1 MKLLNNQRW
10 IDISMPIHPNMM
22 VYKNKEEKKPI
33 FQAINTLD
41 QRGSYET
48 LLTLN
53 LHTGTHIDFPL
64 HMQAGGQTS
73 TGFSIKELIT
83 SVIVYDLSHLPEKI
97 EEKDLRSL
105 TIQRDDFLLFKTKN
119 SAISTFDFSFVYV
132 SESAARYL
140 ADLGIRGVGIDAL
153 GIERDQKDHQTHH
166 ILMNAGVIILEGLR
180 LANVTAGAYTM
191 MALPLSIEG
200 VEALPVRA
208 LLTKDE

>member
-1 MKLLNNQRW
+1 MKSLNNQQW

-22 VYKNKEEKKPI
+22 VYKNKDEKKPI

-41 QRGSYET
+41 SGGSYET

-64 HMQAGGQTS
+64 HMQAGGNTS
-73 TGFSIKELIT
+73 TGFSIHQLMT
-83 SVIVYDLSHLPEKI
+83 SVVVYDLSHLPEKI
-97 EEKDLRSL
+97 DEKD
-105 TIQRDDFLLFKTKN
+105 IQACGIQKGEFVLFKTRN
-119 SAISTFDFSFVYV
+119 SAISTFDFSFIYV

-140 ADLGIRGVGIDAL
+140 AKLGVRGVGIDAL

-180 LANVTAGAYTM
+180 LKDVHPGSYTM
-191 MALPLSIEG
+191 IALPLAIEG

-208 LLTKDE
+208 LLSKDE